1 MKPDAT
7 VLERAFELAS
17 SGDYENVGLL
27 RKRLQYEGYAANEI
41 DGPMLLKQ
49 LRTKISTAR
58 G

>member
-1 MKPDAT
+1 MKQDAT

-17 SGDYENVGLL
+17 SGEYENVALL
-27 RKRLQYEGYAANEI
+27 RKRLQYEGYTANEI